1 MATETDHRVAPA
13 LRTPQQTRPRD
24 DRRAPERNLEA
35 EDRSEHPEAGG
46 SATRGTA
53 MTGYVVIF
61 EGDEQSGYSAYSPD
75 LPGIVA
81 AADTRRETEALMRE
95 AMIEHIAVLREVDQ
109 RVPEPSTDPDVVII
123 SIPAA

>member
-1 MATETDHRVAPA
+1 
-13 LRTPQQTRPRD
+13 
-24 DRRAPERNLEA
+24 
-35 EDRSEHPEAGG
+35 
-46 SATRGTA
+46 